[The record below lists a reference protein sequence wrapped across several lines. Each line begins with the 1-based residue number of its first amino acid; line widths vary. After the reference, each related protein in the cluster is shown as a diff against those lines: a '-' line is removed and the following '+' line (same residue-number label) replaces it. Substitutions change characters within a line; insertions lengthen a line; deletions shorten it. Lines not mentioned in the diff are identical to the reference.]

1 MSPVDQRYK
10 AVTVFH
16 PPGKVPHAV
25 VGYIGLWG
33 ALTGM
38 SQAGL
43 TVHEAN
49 LEEKQITFAGFPWL
63 LRLRYIME
71 NARNNAEAKVLWL
84 ATNNTVGFNHM
95 TGSASD
101 AEAYAKATEGSEA
114 SAGVAGASA
123 AMPAMVMETMYNY
136 TAFFNANDP
145 REANATY
152 ANASATAGAP
162 VRIGFPLGEAV
173 WRTNHGYDPVIRAN
187 YLWSQAPNSWYAFR
201 FISQVSP
208 NSNSNSARAVQNML
222 YSVPNMLYSVPIF
235 IGC

>member
-1 MSPVDQRYK
+1 
-10 AVTVFH
+10 
-16 PPGKVPHAV
+16 
-25 VGYIGLWG
+25 
-33 ALTGM
+33 
-38 SQAGL
+38 
-43 TVHEAN
+43 
-49 LEEKQITFAGFPWL
+49 
-63 LRLRYIME
+63 
-71 NARNNAEAKVLWL
+71 
-84 ATNNTVGFNHM
+84 
-95 TGSASD
+95 
-101 AEAYAKATEGSEA
+101 
-114 SAGVAGASA
+114 
-123 AMPAMVMETMYNY
+123 MPAMVMETMYNY

-235 IGC
+235 VGC